1 MSMVFQTAGRDPG
14 WVHLDAFFHH
24 QPTMPMATLQQTI
37 AEKFLAELSAK
48 GTVDAAKI
56 EALRVL
62 LKGDKKIK
70 ADELVKIFT
79 TDGGDVA

>member
-1 MSMVFQTAGRDPG
+1 
-14 WVHLDAFFHH
+14 
-24 QPTMPMATLQQTI
+24 MATLQQTI
-37 AEKFLAELSAK
+37 AEKFLDELSAK
-48 GTVDAAKI
+48 DTVDAAKI

-62 LKGDKKIK
+62 LKGEKKIK